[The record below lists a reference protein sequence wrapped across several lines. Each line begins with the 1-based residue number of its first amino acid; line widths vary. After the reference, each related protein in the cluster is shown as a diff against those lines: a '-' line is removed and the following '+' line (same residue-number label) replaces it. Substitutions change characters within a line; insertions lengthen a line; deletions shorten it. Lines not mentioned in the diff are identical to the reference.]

1 MTLGLGLCGFV
12 IGESGPC
19 FSLFFLV
26 YLLLLARVVL
36 CCVALESLES
46 ADYTYTDRLPCVHT
60 DQSTESWNP
69 ITTFLGIVDIAGKSS
84 HSAPWTD

>member
-1 MTLGLGLCGFV
+1 MLF
-12 IGESGPC
+12 PF
-19 FSLFFLV
+19 FSLV

-36 CCVALESLES
+36 CCVALESLE
-46 ADYTYTDRLPCVHT
+46 YTDRLPCVHT